1 MNNKPLNI
9 CILAAGKG
17 TRMNSSLPKVLHKI
31 NNKPIIHFVIEK
43 SMALN
48 PDKIILIVGYKKTL
62 VKESVKNFD
71 IDFAYQEEQKGTAHA
86 IEQCIPQI
94 KKLKGNT
101 LVLSGDVPLISIETL
116 DKLISIHSK
125 NNSIA
130 SILTADINDPSG
142 YGRIIRSNT
151 NDFLKI
157 IEHKDATPDQ
167 LKINE
172 INSGIYL
179 FNTDTL
185 CQKIFLIK
193 NNNMQNEYYLTDI
206 FNHVNTANV
215 SIHKTDNIDEINGVN
230 TIEQLENLEETIINE
245 Q

>member
-17 TRMNSSLPKVLHKI
+17 TRMNSELPKVLHKI

-48 PDKIILIVGYKKTL
+48 PDKIILIVGYKKDL
-62 VKESVKNFD
+62 VKESVKIFD

-86 IEQCIPQI
+86 IEQCITQI
-94 KKLKGNT
+94 KNLNGNT

-130 SILTADINDPSG
+130 SILSADINDPSG
-142 YGRIIRSNT
+142 YGRIIRNNT

-157 IEHKDATPDQ
+157 IEHKDATSEQ

-230 TIEQLENLEETIINE
+230 TIQQLENLEETIINE